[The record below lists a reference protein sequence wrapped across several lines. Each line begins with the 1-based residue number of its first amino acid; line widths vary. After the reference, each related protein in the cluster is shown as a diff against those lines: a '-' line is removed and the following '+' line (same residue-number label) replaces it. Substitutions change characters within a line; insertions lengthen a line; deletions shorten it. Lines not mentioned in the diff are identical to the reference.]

1 MGIFGKS
8 SEEKMIEAQ
17 QEQINTDANRS
28 LSAQLMTGQCAAMD
42 THAQLERREVLVQLS
57 QWQQDRSEAMQ
68 KLFLKLCGY
77 KYNKDNNIL
86 EKVKWDV
93 GYVTVIGAQKL
104 VNFIEPLDRN
114 VMLANWDTKMLL
126 KTMRI
131 AIAHPIRN
139 YIFQN
144 HDELDL
150 TIEHADYIFWLIVNT
165 VEPTY
170 WRGWNDG
177 ERRKD
182 KEMIK
187 IQEIRNPLYQQKKK
201 GIFGME
207 A

>member
-8 SEEKMIEAQ
+8 PEQKAMEYQKAQ
-17 QEQINTDANRS
+17 YKEQVQDQMTMG
-28 LSAQLMTGQCAAMD
+28 LMTSQESAID
-42 THAQLERREVLVQLS
+42 AQNMYVRKELLVQLS

-68 KLFLKLCGY
+68 NLFLKLCGY
-77 KYNKDNNIL
+77 KYNKETHML
-86 EKVKWDV
+86 EKVKWDN
-93 GYVTVIGAQKL
+93 GYVSIQGAQKL

-114 VMLANWDTKMLL
+114 VMLANWDQKVLL

-131 AIAHPIRN
+131 AIAHPLRN
-139 YIFQN
+139 YIFTN
-144 HDELDL
+144 YEELGL
-150 TIEHADYIFWLIVNT
+150 QLEHAEYVLWLIINT
-165 VEPTY
+165 IEPTY

-187 IQEIRNPLYQQKKK
+187 IQEVRNPMFQPKKK
-201 GIFGME
+201 TIFGME